1 MYICLFDF
9 FLHHP
14 HHFLLFICLFIVEY
28 CHDSEP
34 KKIIKSYSYLPRGRL
49 PSTIEWKLVEDSMHF
64 HGSFHEALFIGAW
77 FLQQDMTRSRL
88 GSPAGNGILVAG
100 CRDSHRVSSMR
111 ADVRSS
117 LLYGLVLWTG
127 QSTLIWNAWLDK
139 DMCKWVPFG
148 EPAVSAPL
156 STSAG
161 DKEGFLLG

>member
-1 MYICLFDF
+1 
-9 FLHHP
+9 
-14 HHFLLFICLFIVEY
+14 
-28 CHDSEP
+28 
-34 KKIIKSYSYLPRGRL
+34 
-49 PSTIEWKLVEDSMHF
+49 
-64 HGSFHEALFIGAW
+64 
-77 FLQQDMTRSRL
+77 
-88 GSPAGNGILVAG
+88 
-100 CRDSHRVSSMR
+100 MR

>member
-88 GSPAGNGILVAG
+88 GGPAGNGILVAG
-100 CRDSHRVSSMR
+100 CRDSHRVSSRRQCPFSVALPLVWR
-111 ADVRSS
+111 ALPVRSG
-117 LLYGLVLWTG
+117 LYVDVEC
-127 QSTLIWNAWLDK
+127 IA
-139 DMCKWVPFG
+139 
-148 EPAVSAPL
+148 
-156 STSAG
+156 
-161 DKEGFLLG
+161 